1 MIVPMKK
8 CLVVITETGRTAGLK
23 SLARL
28 GIVHVEPVN
37 GTGEPLAALRADREL
52 IERAVG
58 ALSSFKV
65 GKDARPAGLSPVDAA
80 RRVEEIQAAERASL
94 DRSGHL
100 TRERDLLAPLGE
112 FDPES
117 LKAFDAA
124 GYVARVH
131 ALGAKEGAESFPQGT
146 MAVELGRER
155 GKSYFLSI
163 VGKGAGSGSE
173 ALPPAMPLPDEAKS
187 AIEAE
192 IEREAEARRAL
203 RGEKAALAALLP
215 GLRSELERVKRLEA
229 FENIRSGMPNEGSLA
244 YLTGWVPAEKEAEL
258 AREASARGWGLS
270 TDDPG
275 DDEMPPTKVKTNA
288 FIRIIQP
295 VFDFLGTV
303 PNYREYEISAW
314 FLVFFCVF
322 FAMIFGDGGYGAI
335 MLAASAALIV
345 SAKAKGRKI
354 PDFSRL
360 LLVLSVFTLAWGAM
374 TGSWFSMPDSAL
386 PGLLKKLAVPGIEGW
401 NPESGDNVKVICFII
416 GSVQLFVA
424 HLKNIARDIRARS
437 LKFIG
442 QIGSF
447 LLVFGMFWLVLNL
460 VIDAARFPMPNY
472 APFAILA
479 GFLLVFL
486 FSNYERNVLQSAVD
500 GLKNII
506 PTFLGTVSV
515 FADIVSYIRLWAVG
529 LAGAAISQTVNGMAA
544 GLFEKPSPLMAAGVL
559 LLVLGHGL
567 NIVMSVLSV
576 VVHGVRLNML
586 EFSGHLGMDWSGY
599 AYEPLREAAQ
609 AGVSIERS

>member
-8 CLVVITETGRTAGLK
+8 CLVVMLESERAAGLK
-23 SLARL
+23 ALARL
-28 GIVHVEPVN
+28 GIVHVEPVS
-37 GTGEPLAALRADREL
+37 GAGEPLAGLTADREL
-52 IERAVG
+52 LERAVG
-58 ALSSFKV
+58 ALSSVKA
-65 GKDARPAGLSPVDAA
+65 GKGARPPELSAVDAA
-80 RRVEEIQAAERASL
+80 RRTEEIQAAERASL
-94 DRSGHL
+94 DRSGQL
-100 TRERDLLAPLGE
+100 IRERDRIAPLGE
-112 FDPES
+112 FDPGS
-117 LKAFDAA
+117 LKAFEESGYAA
-124 GYVARVH
+124 RIHV
-131 ALGAKEGAESFPQGT
+131 LGAKEGAESFPEGA
-146 MAVELGRER
+146 MVIELGRER

-163 VGKGAGSGSE
+163 VRKDVEGAS
-173 ALPPAMPLPDEAKS
+173 LPPSMPLPEAARS
-187 AIEAE
+187 AIDAA
-192 IEREAEARRAL
+192 IEREEAARRAL
-203 RGEKAALAALLP
+203 RDEKASLAAILP
-215 GLRSELERVKRLEA
+215 SMLSELERAKRLEA

-244 YLTGWVPAEKEAEL
+244 YLTGWLPAEKESEL
-258 AREASARGWGLS
+258 AREAAARGWGLS

-275 DDEMPPTKVKTNA
+275 DDEMPPTKVKNNA

-335 MLAASAALIV
+335 MLAGSVFLIV
-345 SAKAKGRKI
+345 SAKMKRKKV
-354 PDFSRL
+354 PDFTRL
-360 LLVLSVFTLAWGAM
+360 LLILSTFTLAWGVM

-386 PGLLKKLAVPGIEGW
+386 PDFLKRLAIPGIEGW
-401 NPESGDNVKVICFII
+401 NPDSGDNVKVICFII
-416 GSVQLFVA
+416 GSVQLFIA
-424 HLKNIARDIRARS
+424 HLKNIVRDIRARS
-437 LKFIG
+437 MKFLG

-460 VIDAARFPMPNY
+460 VIDASRFPLPNY
-472 APFAILA
+472 ALFTILA

-486 FSNYERNVLQSAVD
+486 FSNYEKNVLQSAID

-544 GLFEKPSPLMAAGVL
+544 GLFEKPSALMGAGVL

-599 AYEPLREAAQ
+599 AYEPLREAAP
-609 AGVSIERS
+609 AAASIERS